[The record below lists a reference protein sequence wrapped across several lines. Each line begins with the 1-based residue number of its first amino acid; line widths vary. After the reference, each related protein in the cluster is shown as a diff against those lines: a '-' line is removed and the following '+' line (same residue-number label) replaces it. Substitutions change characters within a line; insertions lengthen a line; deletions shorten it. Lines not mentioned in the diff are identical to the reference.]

1 MGNLFHDDIS
11 TNNIIR
17 GYKIISDYANAND
30 KILLGDG
37 SYITISSLTESLIQR
52 SELDDYVKY
61 VTYSNFTNNIINGTT
76 IIGHSL
82 TASVLKNK
90 IKISLDGVSTSGVVY
105 FDGTTD
111 VTIDITNID
120 ANLIGTGTID
130 INRLPKGALE
140 RLVIVNTEKD
150 KFELTSDSVQRGD
163 SVKVLSDG
171 LMYIVIDDTQLS
183 SALGYMTY
191 SMHRVKVKTIGKML
205 DQNLKI
211 EGLFS
216 IVLRAVQTEDG
227 YKFVTRDDMVSTAKS
242 PIGMWEEDMIDND
255 LKAVDT
261 TIREYY
267 DMKPLVDNKPTTKK
281 TETKGE

>member
-1 MGNLFHDDIS
+1 MGESGSGKSASLRNFAPNEISVFNVTSKPLPFKQGKTKIPKIDNATYADI
-11 TNNIIR
+11 
-17 GYKIISDYANAND
+17 ANALANP
-30 KILLGDG
+30 
-37 SYITISSLTESLIQR
+37 
-52 SELDDYVKY
+52 
-61 VTYSNFTNNIINGTT
+61 
-76 IIGHSL
+76 
-82 TASVLKNK
+82 NK
-90 IKISLDGVSTSGVVY
+90 RAY
-105 FDGTTD
+105 
-111 VTIDITNID
+111 
-120 ANLIGTGTID
+120 
-130 INRLPKGALE
+130 
-140 RLVIVNTEKD
+140 
-150 KFELTSDSVQRGD
+150 
-163 SVKVLSDG
+163 
-171 LMYIVIDDTQLS
+171 VIDDAGYLLS
-183 SALGYMTY
+183 FEMFKRANETGYSKFTDMAKNFFDMLDFINTKLPNDIIVY
-191 SMHRVKVKTIGKML
+191 ITMHTEDDSEMHRVKVKTIGKML